1 MAPLSGPKHGSDRG
15 RIRGRG
21 RVHISG
27 LSARTTPSTC
37 GFSDDVSSATW
48 RVRSAADVGDGRAL
62 GEV

>member
-37 GFSDDVSSATW
+37 GF
-48 RVRSAADVGDGRAL
+48 
-62 GEV
+62 